1 MKFRFWK
8 LFSWHIIIYLAFSI
22 HWNLDSSFDFLK
34 VFGWIFTWKGIVI
47 MSTTA
52 LSFFLFSFF
61 AYSIFFYYY
70 EKRPNW
76 QITLMVLVGA
86 LMAIGFRFLLQEV
99 IQKAIFGFGNYFKH
113 EPLFYIFDNIY
124 FAIIFSAI
132 GIIFYFIHFSKHK
145 DLLRKKLIVQNQK
158 TELALLRSQI
168 NPHFLFNTLNNIY
181 TLVYKKS
188 DNSLTAVERLTTLL
202 RYALYEKEKKVLLQK
217 EIKAINDL
225 VDLQTLRYDYELA
238 LDIDIEDGNEQLK
251 IPPFILIPFV
261 ENTFK
266 HANLKNP
273 KERAVIKLY
282 SEKEHLIFYAKNE
295 ISHQNKD
302 QVGGIG
308 LENIRKRLE
317 LIYGEKH
324 ELKITENESFEV
336 ILKLELQSGVKS
348 EE

>member
-8 LFSWHIIIYLAFSI
+8 LFSWHIIIYFVFTI
-22 HWNLDSSFDFLK
+22 HWNLDSSLDILK
-34 VFGWIFTWKGIVI
+34 VFGWLFTSQGIII

-52 LSFFLFSFF
+52 LSFFLFSFL
-61 AYSIFFYYY
+61 AYSIFFYHY

-76 QITLMVLVGA
+76 QITLMVLGGA
-86 LMAIGFRFLLQEV
+86 LIAIGFRFLLQEV

-113 EPLFYIFDNIY
+113 EPIFYIFDNIY
-124 FAIIFSAI
+124 YAIIFSAI

-145 DLLRKKLIVQNQK
+145 DLLRNELIVENQK

-181 TLVYKKS
+181 TLIYKKS
-188 DNSLTAVERLTTLL
+188 DNSLIAVERLT
-202 RYALYEKEKKVLLQK
+202 EKVLLQK
-217 EIKAINDL
+217 EIKAVNDL
-225 VDLQTLRYDYELA
+225 VDLQKMRYDFEPA
-238 LDIDIEDGNEQLK
+238 LDIEIEDGNEQLK
-251 IPPFILIPFV
+251 ISPFILIPFL
-261 ENTFK
+261 ENIFK

-273 KERAVIKLY
+273 KERAIIKLY
-282 SEKEHLIFYAKNE
+282 SEKEHLVFYAKNE

-324 ELKITENESFEV
+324 ELKITEDENFEV
-336 ILKLELQSGVKS
+336 ILKLEF
-348 EE
+348 